1 MANTFTKKDLKT
13 GDIVVLRDRELGVVI
28 AEKGVILF
36 QNIGMGILDD
46 YCDDL
51 LYDIFFEEPEND
63 IMEVVRG
70 WFDSPVSFSDPYDG
84 QLVFKRKD
92 ELGFIEKKDDS
103 EKAGKEKA
111 GKEKAGKEK
120 TEAVP
125 AEEPRKK
132 SDLLTIIA
140 QAFYGNRTMTE
151 ISVED
156 MHRLILGY
164 LDRSL
169 EVRQPIDRTIV
180 RVPGTDGF
188 VLVYNK
194 YQEEKRLRQG
204 EELLREEGYEIKPL
218 AIVPELNLTLYSR
231 CIALRMNENG
241 EFGSLQEGDGEFIEK
256 YLAR

>member
-1 MANTFTKKDLKT
+1 MTNAFTKKDLRT

-28 AEKGVILF
+28 AEKEVILY
-36 QNIGMGILDD
+36 QNIGMAFLDD
-46 YCDDL
+46 YFEDL
-51 LYDIFFEEPEND
+51 LYDRLYEEPEND
-63 IMEVVRG
+63 IMEVIRG
-70 WFDSPVSFSDPYDG
+70 WFGSPISFLDPHDG
-84 QLVFKRKD
+84 QLVFKRED
-92 ELGFIEKKDDS
+92 ELGFIEKKDCSD
-103 EKAGKEKA
+103 
-111 GKEKAGKEK
+111 
-120 TEAVP
+120 EASMETATAP
-125 AEEPRKK
+125 AENTCKK
-132 SDLLTIIA
+132 SDYLTIIA

-151 ISVED
+151 IRPED
-156 MHRLILGY
+156 MDRFILGY

-169 EVRQPIDRTIV
+169 EVREPIDRTIV

-194 YQEEKRLRQG
+194 YQEEKRLRRG

-231 CIALRMNENG
+231 CIALRMNEQG

>member
-46 YCDDL
+46 YSEDL
-51 LYDIFFEEPEND
+51 LYDEFFEEPEND

-70 WFDSPVSFSDPYDG
+70 WFDSPVSFLDPYDG
-84 QLVFKRKD
+84 RLVFKRKD
-92 ELGFIEKKDDS
+92 ELGFIEKEDDS
-103 EKAGKEKA
+103 EKAGKEKS
-111 GKEKAGKEK
+111 GKEKA
-120 TEAVP
+120 EAVS
-125 AEEPRKK
+125 AELPRKK
-132 SDLLTIIA
+132 SDFLTIIA

-151 ISVED
+151 ISTED
-156 MHRLILGY
+156 MDRFILGY
-164 LDRSL
+164 LDRSM
-169 EVRQPIDRTIV
+169 EVSQPIDRTIV

-218 AIVPELNLTLYSR
+218 ATIPELNLKLYSR
-231 CIALRMNENG
+231 CIALRMNEKG
-241 EFGSLQEGDGEFIEK
+241 EFGGLQEGDGEFIEK

>member
-1 MANTFTKKDLKT
+1 M
-13 GDIVVLRDRELGVVI
+13 I

-36 QNIGMGILDD
+36 RNIGMGILDD
-46 YCDDL
+46 YFDDL

-111 GKEKAGKEK
+111 GKEK

-156 MHRLILGY
+156 MDRLILGY

-218 AIVPELNLTLYSR
+218 AIIPELNLTLYSR
-231 CIALRMNENG
+231 CIALRMDENG

-256 YLAR
+256 YLSR